1 MNAIALL
8 QIIPQRDIIIK
19 LVRILSILFLK
30 LKVSFIFTIDD
41 NIYHHIEDKNKL
53 ESFSW

>member
-30 LKVSFIFTIDD
+30 LKVSFIFMID